1 MQRDVRGILSKLPK
15 TLDETYERVL
25 RDIHEDN
32 REHARR
38 LLHCLAVAVRPLRVQ
53 ELAEILTFDFDA
65 AEGGIPEH
73 HADWRWKD
81 QEEAV
86 LSACS
91 SLITVVETSYVT
103 AYVFGKERVV
113 QFSHFSVK
121 EFLMSSRL
129 AIPTRDVSRYHIL
142 PRPAHII
149 LAQACLGFLHH
160 LHAPIDPPS
169 VEGFPLAEY
178 AAKHWVAHAQFQD
191 VASHV
196 KCGMKDLFD
205 PDKPH
210 FALWVGFYNMDEPS
224 GGFYERRMEF
234 IFEPDMMDKP
244 SGGSDERTRP
254 TPLYYSAL
262 CGFHDITVDL
272 AVKYPRHVNAIGG
285 QYDTPLAAAL
295 SRSHIR
301 VAELLLEHGADLE
314 VYGTG
319 GRTPL
324 HTLLLRVDHDNVDS
338 HIAGVRLL
346 LNRSVDVNA
355 RDEGYRTPLH
365 IAASRSKLTW
375 DPTPYS
381 DYTLGFV
388 HLLVEHGA
396 DVNARDNVHCTPLL
410 LAIKHSSPKIARFLL
425 EHGADPHLVYEEG
438 KTLLHLLLVLWGS
451 SWGSIWSKDD
461 LVFAQLLL
469 EHGADVNARDNVHNT
484 PLLLAMRHNSPDI
497 ARLLLEHGANPHS
510 VYDEGKTL
518 LHLLSGPLDS
528 SPEPVVREH
537 LLLAQLLLEH
547 GADVNARDNVHRTPL
562 LGAILQRLPNLARLL
577 LEHGADSN
585 LVYKEEKTLLHLLLA
600 LPDSGWGSIWSEDH
614 LFFAQLLLEHG
625 ADVNARDNVH
635 NTPLLLAV
643 RYRSPDIVRLLL
655 EHGADPR
662 SVDNQG
668 KTLLHL
674 LSGSIGSGWVSD
686 WHDNHLALAQ
696 LLLEHGADV
705 NVRDNAHR
713 TPLLVAVQH
722 ISPDITRLLLEHGAD
737 SNLVYEEGK
746 TLLHLLFGPRDFNWG
761 LVLRIDDHY
770 DDSILVLAKL
780 LLEHGADVNAQD
792 NVHKTP
798 LLLALQRDALDIA
811 KFLLEHGADP
821 NTGNSEGNTP
831 LHTLLLERDN
841 DNNNNVLILQ
851 LLLKHGADTCTRNKD
866 HATPLDLA
874 PYSGKILIAKVLLD
888 HANGLEGKYSQQHCC
903 SVTHC
908 LNDRNVGANA
918 QDKDHG
924 AQLRLACYCGRLNI
938 VQELLNHGANP
949 KLENFQGENPLH
961 LLSQG
966 EYDSQEDGEEDG
978 VCIAQE
984 LLAHGVDVNAQ
995 SKCHRTPLHL
1005 ASDLGKFAIAR
1016 VLLEHGAKPNV
1027 KDDHGE
1033 TPLHLLARG
1042 KYYPEDDGVSV
1053 ARLLIE
1059 WGADVNARDVEHRT
1073 PLHHASYN
1081 GMVAIA
1087 RVLLEHGGIPNAVDS
1102 NGETPL
1108 HLASQ
1113 GKDDS
1118 DERSISIMRLLLE
1131 HGAEIDAQNNYHQ
1144 TPLALSTRLRK
1155 PKIANILR
1163 EHSAYIFC
1171 TWVR

>member
-38 LLHCLAVAVRPLRVQ
+38 LLHCLAVAVRPLRVE

-65 AEGGIPEH
+65 AEGGIPEY
-73 HADWRWKD
+73 HADWRWND
-81 QEEAV
+81 QEDAV

-91 SLITVVETSYVT
+91 SLITVVESRHSSL
-103 AYVFGKERVV
+103 KQRVV

-129 AIPTRDVSRYHIL
+129 ATPTRDVSRYHIR
-142 PRPAHII
+142 PQPAHII

-160 LHAPIDPPS
+160 LHAPVDPPS
-169 VEGFPLAEY
+169 IEDFPLAEY
-178 AAKHWVAHAQFQD
+178 AAKYWVAHAQFQD

-196 KCGMKDLFD
+196 KCGIKDLFD

-210 FALWVGFYNMDEPS
+210 FALWVGIHNMDRPY
-224 GGFYERRMEF
+224 GRVYERRTEYLSN
-234 IFEPDMMDKP
+234 PDMMDKF

-285 QYDTPLAAAL
+285 RYDTPLAAAL

-324 HTLLLRVDHDNVDS
+324 HTLVLRIDHDNVDS

-346 LNRSVDVNA
+346 LKRSVDVNA
-355 RDEGYRTPLH
+355 RDEGYQTPLH
-365 IAASRSKLTW
+365 MASRSKLTQSH
-375 DPTPYS
+375 THHHS

-388 HLLVEHGA
+388 QLLLEHGA
-396 DVNARDNVHCTPLL
+396 DVNARDNVHHTPLL
-410 LAIKHSSPKIARFLL
+410 LAIKHSSSKIARFLL

-438 KTLLHLLLVLWGS
+438 KTLLHLLQDLQLGLPGS
-451 SWGSIWSKDD
+451 GWGSIWREDH
-461 LVFAQLLL
+461 LVFAQLLLEHGADVNARDNFHNTPLLLAVRDESSDIAGLLLDHGADPHLVYEDGKTLLHLLLGPPGSGWNSAWREDHLVFVQLLL

-484 PLLLAMRHNSPDI
+484 PLLLAMRHRSPKI
-497 ARLLLEHGANPHS
+497 AQWLLEHGANPHS
-510 VYDEGKTL
+510 VYAEGKTL
-518 LHLLSGPLDS
+518 LHLLS
-528 SPEPVVREH
+528 EPVGSGWGHFWHDNHVAF
-537 LLLAQLLLEH
+537 AQLLLER

-562 LGAILQRLPNLARLL
+562 LLAIQ
-577 LEHGADSN
+577 D
-585 LVYKEEKTLLHLLLA
+585 
-600 LPDSGWGSIWSEDH
+600 
-614 LFFAQLLLEHG
+614 
-625 ADVNARDNVH
+625 
-635 NTPLLLAV
+635 
-643 RYRSPDIVRLLL
+643 RSPNIARF
-655 EHGADPR
+655 
-662 SVDNQG
+662 
-668 KTLLHL
+668 
-674 LSGSIGSGWVSD
+674 
-686 WHDNHLALAQ
+686 
-696 LLLEHGADV
+696 
-705 NVRDNAHR
+705 
-713 TPLLVAVQH
+713 
-722 ISPDITRLLLEHGAD
+722 LLEHGAD
-737 SNLVYEEGK
+737 SNLVYEEGN
-746 TLLHLLFGPRDFNWG
+746 TLLHLLLGPRDFIWG
-761 LVLRIDDHY
+761 RFLRIDDHC
-770 DDSILVLAKL
+770 DNRILALAGL

-792 NVHKTP
+792 DVYKTP

-841 DNNNNVLILQ
+841 ENNNDVLILQ
-851 LLLKHGADTCTRNKD
+851 LLLKHGADTCARNKD
-866 HATPLDLA
+866 HSTPLDLA
-874 PYSGKILIAKVLLD
+874 PYHGKISIAQVLFD
-888 HANGLEGKYSQQHCC
+888 HANGLEGEYPRRHCP

-908 LNDRNVGANA
+908 LKDRNVGANA

-924 AQLRLACYCGRLNI
+924 ARLRLACYCGRLSI

-966 EYDSQEDGEEDG
+966 EYDSQEDG

-984 LLAHGVDVNAQ
+984 LLARGVDVNAQ

-1005 ASDLGKFAIAR
+1005 ASYLGRSAIAR
-1016 VLLEHGAKPNV
+1016 VLLEHGAKPNA
-1027 KDDHGE
+1027 KDDYGE
-1033 TPLHLLARG
+1033 TALHLLSRG
-1042 KYYPEDDGVSV
+1042 KYYSQDDGASV
-1053 ARLLIE
+1053 ARQLIE
-1059 WGADVNARDVEHRT
+1059 CGADVNARDMNHRT

-1081 GMVAIA
+1081 GMLAIA
-1087 RVLLEHGGIPNAVDS
+1087 RELLEHGGTPNAVDS

-1113 GKDDS
+1113 CKDDS
-1118 DERSISIMRLLLE
+1118 EERGICITRLLLE
-1131 HGAEIDAQNNYHQ
+1131 HGADVDAQNNYHE
-1144 TPLALSTRLRK
+1144 TPLDLSTRLWK
-1155 PKIANILR
+1155 PEIVNILR
-1163 EHSAYIFC
+1163 EHGANVFLYLGHVDVD
-1171 TWVR
+1171 THYRENNGKLT